1 MKQIWPLLVPV
12 AQDVCVH
19 QGDTLDNAFFDGV
32 PTRVERVHVEDD
44 HQIVRLNFSNGGIVE
59 IHTGP
64 KSVVWIEPE
73 IQ

>member
-1 MKQIWPLLVPV
+1 MITPSSI
-12 AQDVCVH
+12 
-19 QGDTLDNAFFDGV
+19 GV

-59 IHTGP
+59 IHVGP